1 MFRAAKCGVD
11 DGTDRSDLILKELEV
26 NLNSLGEN
34 NIQLRK
40 EKDELGAE
48 LKTRTGEKEALQKD
62 LDKLKTDTN
71 NTEFGL
77 KLKLVSR

>member
-1 MFRAAKCGVD
+1 M
-11 DGTDRSDLILKELEV
+11 

-40 EKDELGAE
+40 EKAELGAQ

-71 NTEFGL
+71 HTEYGL
-77 KLKLVSR
+77 RIKLVSR